1 MHIKESKSRVL
12 FRVINVTILLLLALL
27 CLLPFINAI
36 AISLSQNQ
44 YVAAGRV
51 LFWPKGFTTVSYRYL
66 INRASF
72 WSSFRISIIRCV
84 LGTAITL
91 VLVLLTAYP
100 LSKDSSRL
108 AGRTVYSWY
117 FFITML
123 IGGGMIPLYLLV
135 NSLGMRN
142 TIWSLVL
149 PGALPAYYVVLMLNF
164 FRQIPIELEEAAT
177 IDGAGQLCTLLQVY
191 IPVSLPSIATITL
204 FSLVGHWNNW
214 FDGTIYISQPDKLP
228 LMTFL
233 RNAVSNLNMSEMTS
247 TDMELMKLLSD
258 RSLKCAQII
267 TATVPIL
274 CVYPFL
280 QRYFVKGMVV
290 GSVKG

>member
-12 FRVINVTILLLLALL
+12 FRVINVTILLLLTLL

-100 LSKDSSRL
+100 LSKDLS
-108 AGRTVYSWY
+108 
-117 FFITML
+117 L
-123 IGGGMIPLYLLV
+123 IHI
-135 NSLGMRN
+135 
-142 TIWSLVL
+142 
-149 PGALPAYYVVLMLNF
+149 
-164 FRQIPIELEEAAT
+164 
-177 IDGAGQLCTLLQVY
+177 
-191 IPVSLPSIATITL
+191 
-204 FSLVGHWNNW
+204 
-214 FDGTIYISQPDKLP
+214 
-228 LMTFL
+228 
-233 RNAVSNLNMSEMTS
+233 
-247 TDMELMKLLSD
+247 
-258 RSLKCAQII
+258 
-267 TATVPIL
+267 
-274 CVYPFL
+274 
-280 QRYFVKGMVV
+280 
-290 GSVKG
+290 

>member
-1 MHIKESKSRVL
+1 MRIKESKSRIL
-12 FRVINVTILLLLALL
+12 FRCVNVTVLILLALS
-27 CLLPFINAI
+27 CLLPFVNAI
-36 AISLSQNQ
+36 AISLSEDQ
-44 YVAAGRV
+44 YVSAGRV

-66 INRASF
+66 INRDSF
-72 WSSFRISIIRCV
+72 WNSFRISIIRCV

-91 VLVLLTAYP
+91 VLVMLTAYP
-100 LSKDSSRL
+100 LSKDRSKL
-108 AGRTVYSWY
+108 KGRSLYSWY

-123 IGGGMIPLYLLV
+123 VSGGMIPLYLLI
-135 NSLGMRN
+135 NSLKMRN

-177 IDGAGQLCTLLQVY
+177 IDGAGHLRTLFQVY
-191 IPVSLPSIATITL
+191 IPVSLPSLATITL

-214 FDGTIYISQPDKLP
+214 FDGAIYISQPDKLP

-247 TDMELMKLLSD
+247 ADMELMKLLSD

-267 TATVPIL
+267 TATIPIL